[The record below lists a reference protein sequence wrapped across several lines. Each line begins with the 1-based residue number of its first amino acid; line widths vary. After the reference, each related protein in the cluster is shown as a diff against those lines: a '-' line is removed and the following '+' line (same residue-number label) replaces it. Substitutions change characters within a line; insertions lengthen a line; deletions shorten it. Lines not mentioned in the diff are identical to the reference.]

1 MIEAVLI
8 VAAYLVGSLS
18 PSVMLGRLV
27 RGVDVRHHGSG
38 NAGATNAFRVLG
50 VKLGTAVLLL
60 DVVKGFVPVA
70 VAGLFVSPTVIVLV
84 GVAAMA
90 GHNWSLFLRGRG
102 GKGVATGA
110 GVLLA
115 VMPLTL
121 AVLVLLFVV
130 VLLSTSLVSLS
141 SLTAAV
147 ALPVLAVLAGK
158 PYPYQVFSLVA
169 AAVVVY
175 AHRGNIRRLL
185 RREEPRSGLSWVSV
199 GGWFRSRKGGH
210 EEEGGA

>member
-27 RGVDVRHHGSG
+27 RGVDVRQHGSG

-50 VKLGTAVLLL
+50 VKLGIAVLLL
-60 DVVKGFVPVA
+60 DVLKGFAPVA
-70 VAGLFVSPTVIVLV
+70 VARLLVGPSEIVLV
-84 GVAAMA
+84 GLAAMA

-115 VMPLTL
+115 MMPGTAVALVALFGVM
-121 AVLVLLFVV
+121 
-130 VLLSTSLVSLS
+130 LLSTSVVSLS

-147 ALPVLAVLAGK
+147 MLPVLAVATRKPASYLA
-158 PYPYQVFSLVA
+158 FSLVA
-169 AAVVVY
+169 AMVVVY
-175 AHRGNIRRLL
+175 AHRGNIGRLI
-185 RREEPRSGLSWVSV
+185 RREEPRSGLSWSSV
-199 GGWFRSRKGGH
+199 AGRIRGRKVER
-210 EEEGGA
+210 EEKGER